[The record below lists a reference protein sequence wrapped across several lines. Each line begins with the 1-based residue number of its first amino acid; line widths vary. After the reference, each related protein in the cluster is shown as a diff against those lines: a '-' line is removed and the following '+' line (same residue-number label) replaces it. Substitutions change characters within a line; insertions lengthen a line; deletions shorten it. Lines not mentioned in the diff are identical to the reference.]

1 MQTIIGVKFKQ
12 KGKTYFFAPNNAQF
26 ELGDGAIVETSRG
39 LEYTFVTI
47 PNTEVEDS
55 EIKGELKNVVR
66 KATDKDVATYKELCE
81 RRLPAIRQAQELA
94 NKRKL
99 AMKIV
104 DAEFAFEGGKV
115 VFFFTSDTRIDFREL
130 VKDLASAFR
139 LRIELRQIGIRDEC
153 KMKGGLGPCG
163 RICCCND
170 FLSDFARVSI
180 KMAKHQ
186 GLSLNPA
193 KISGL
198 CGRLMCCLK
207 YEDDYYADTLKFM
220 PKINS
225 QITTPNGQGLVV
237 SVDMLRQ
244 TVVCRI
250 AVDGKEDTTELREY
264 DLAQLGIE
272 PVYPN
277 CSGCGNVD
285 SCDDA
290 DPDDDT
296 DVLPADNND

>member
-1 MQTIIGVKFKQ
+1 MPTIIGVKFKQ
-12 KGKTYFFAPNNAQF
+12 KGKTYFFAPKDIQF
-26 ELGDGAIVETSRG
+26 EVGDGAIVETARG
-39 LEYTFVTI
+39 LEYTFVTVA
-47 PNTEVEDS
+47 NSEVPDEDV
-55 EIKGELKNVVR
+55 KGELKSVVR
-66 KATDKDVATYKELCE
+66 KATEKDAATYNELTE

-94 NKRKL
+94 NKRNL
-99 AMKIV
+99 DMKFV

-115 VFFFTSDTRIDFREL
+115 VFFFTSENRIDFREL
-130 VKDLASAFR
+130 VKDLAAAFR

-153 KMKGGLGPCG
+153 KLKGGLGPCG
-163 RICCCND
+163 RVCCCND

-186 GLSLNPA
+186 GLSLNPT

-220 PKINS
+220 PKVNS
-225 QITTPNGQGLVV
+225 QITTPNGQGIVV

-244 TVVCRI
+244 TVVCRVTVNGGNDEI
-250 AVDGKEDTTELREY
+250 AELREY

-277 CSGCGNVD
+277 CGGCADCNTE
-285 SCDDA
+285 DDV
-290 DPDDDT
+290 DDT
-296 DVLPADNND
+296 DIIDTVDDE

>member
-12 KGKTYFFAPNNAQF
+12 KGKTYFFAPNNSQF
-26 ELGDGAIVETSRG
+26 EIGDGAIVETPRG

-66 KATDKDVATYKELCE
+66 KATDKDTATYKELCE

-170 FLSDFARVSI
+170 FLSDFVRVSI

-207 YEDDYYADTLKFM
+207 YEEDYYAHTLKFM

-225 QITTPNGQGLVV
+225 QITTPDGNGIVV

-250 AVDGKEDTTELREY
+250 AVDGKEDATELHEY
-264 DLAQLGIE
+264 NLAQLGIE

-277 CSGCGNVD
+277 CSGCGSVD
-285 SCDDA
+285 ACDDA

-296 DVLPADNND
+296 DVLPADND

>member
-1 MQTIIGVKFKQ
+1 MPTIIGVKFKQ
-12 KGKTYFFAPNNAQF
+12 KGKTYFFAPNGVEFN
-26 ELGDGAIVETSRG
+26 EGDGAIVETPRG
-39 LEYTFVTI
+39 LEYTFVTM
-47 PNTEVEDS
+47 PNCEVADED
-55 EIKGELKNVVR
+55 IKGELKNVIR
-66 KATDKDVATYKELCE
+66 KATDRDTETYNDLLN

-94 NKRKL
+94 NKRGL
-99 AMKIV
+99 EMKVV
-104 DAEFAFEGGKV
+104 DAEFAFEGNKV
-115 VFFFTSDTRIDFREL
+115 VFFFTSDNRIDFREL
-130 VKDLASAFR
+130 VKDLASAFHM
-139 LRIELRQIGIRDEC
+139 RIELRQIGIRDEC
-153 KMKGGLGPCG
+153 KLKGGLGPCG
-163 RICCCND
+163 RVCCCND

-186 GLSLNPA
+186 GLSLNPS

-225 QITTPNGQGLVV
+225 QILTPDGNGIVV

-250 AVDGKEDTTELREY
+250 SANGNDETAELREY

-272 PVYPN
+272 AVYPN
-277 CSGCGNVD
+277 REECQNCENVD
-285 SCDDA
+285 SDSADDV
-290 DPDDDT
+290 DDLPDGE
-296 DVLPADNND
+296 